1 MNITANRD
9 GVYMKKPR
17 DFMYGFSKVLI
28 PSFIRNENAT
38 KHYFGGH
45 YYINSTLDILEN
57 SVKMKCILY
66 GVDKEE

>member
-1 MNITANRD
+1 
-9 GVYMKKPR
+9 
-17 DFMYGFSKVLI
+17 MYGFAKVLI
-28 PSFIRNENAT
+28 HSFKRNENAN